1 MVQIHTEYSGRD
13 PAVRDFFFA
22 IAKLKGQLRYTDKV
36 LLAVDG
42 STVVGGILLRDK
54 ETICVH
60 ASSGD
65 IRDMLTKE
73 SQNLN
78 AN

>member
-1 MVQIHTEYSGRD
+1 MVQIHSQYSGRD

-22 IAKLKGQLRYTDKV
+22 TAKLKGQLRYTDKV

-42 STVVGGILLRDK
+42 STVVGGILLRNE
-54 ETICVH
+54 ETICVY
-60 ASSGD
+60 ANSDS

-73 SQNLN
+73 SKKIKC
-78 AN
+78 